1 MSSSRRSRSIPPR
14 LEAGR
19 QRFERWRA
27 QRTGRARIP
36 EALWCTAVELA
47 VEFGVHR
54 TAKVLRLNYETLKAR
69 VNHAAPERD
78 SHGACSSGASSAKF
92 VELLAGTLLGAGQCL
107 VELDDGH
114 GARMCVHLE
123 HAEATVLAALA
134 SAFVRG
140 AR

>member
-1 MSSSRRSRSIPPR
+1 MRSRLSQSLPAR

-27 QRTGRARIP
+27 QHTGRPRLS
-36 EALWCTAVELA
+36 ESLWRAAVELA
-47 VEFGVHR
+47 GEFGVHR
-54 TAKVLRLNYETLKAR
+54 TAKVLRLNYGALKAR
-69 VNHAAPERD
+69 VSAADPEP
-78 SHGACSSGASSAKF
+78 ASGEPAPQF
-92 VELLAGTLLGAGQCL
+92 VELVPGTVHLGRKCV

-114 GARMCVHLE
+114 GARMRIELE
-123 HAEATVLAALA
+123 NAEATVLAALT